1 LSTIHPFNDP
11 ANGEVIMARR
21 ARNSTT
27 GFLRDFQEFIMRG
40 NVVDLA
46 VAVIIGGAFSKIVDA
61 FVTWLMSVLLAP
73 VLKQAGVDQLKNLPY
88 GLGDLA
94 VAIVN
99 FLVVA
104 FVVYLLIKALEK
116 FLRQQVL
123 EDATDPVV
131 ESQERL
137 TAAIDRLTST
147 MDHR

>member
-1 LSTIHPFNDP
+1 MT
-11 ANGEVIMARR
+11 RR
-21 ARNSTT
+21 ARTATT

-61 FVTWLMSVLLAP
+61 FVTWLMSVILNP

-104 FVVYLLIKALEK
+104 FVIYLIIRALEK
-116 FLRQQVL
+116 FLRRQEAEEAVSPP
-123 EDATDPVV
+123 DPIL

-147 MDHR
+147 MERR

>member
-1 LSTIHPFNDP
+1 MT
-11 ANGEVIMARR
+11 RR
-21 ARNSTT
+21 ARTATT

-61 FVTWLMSVLLAP
+61 FVTWLMSVILNP

-104 FVVYLLIKALEK
+104 FVIYLIIRALEK
-116 FLRQQVL
+116 FLRRQEAEEAVSPP
-123 EDATDPVV
+123 DPIL

-137 TAAIDRLTST
+137 TAAIDRLTNT
-147 MDHR
+147 MERRS

>member
-1 LSTIHPFNDP
+1 MT
-11 ANGEVIMARR
+11 RR

-46 VAVIIGGAFSKIVDA
+46 IAVIIGGAFGKVIEA
-61 FVTWLMSVLLAP
+61 FVNWLMSVA
-73 VLKQAGVDQLKNLPY
+73 LKPALEAAKVNQLKDLPY

-94 VAIVN
+94 VALIN
-99 FLVVA
+99 FLIIA
-104 FVVYLLIKALEK
+104 FVIFLLVRAMEK
-116 FLRQQVL
+116 FMRQQ
-123 EDATDPVV
+123 DADAAPDPVL

-147 MDHR
+147 MERR